1 MFLWAQKRQYAF
13 FFPDK
18 SFNLFLE
25 REFAEQP
32 YFVLS
37 FLVGRACIQ
46 PSFLHIL
53 IHTGDQMVFYMKQI
67 VVL

>member
-1 MFLWAQKRQYAF
+1 
-13 FFPDK
+13 
-18 SFNLFLE
+18 
-25 REFAEQP
+25 
-32 YFVLS
+32 
-37 FLVGRACIQ
+37 LVGRACIQ